1 MTRPEPELG
10 LVVTSR
16 AAVADG
22 VITLDLRD
30 PGGATLPGWSP
41 GAHIDLLLGCGLTR
55 QFSLCGDPADPAR
68 WRIAVLREPGGRGG
82 SAYVHDAVVEG
93 SLVRARG
100 PRNHFRLEPADRYL
114 FIAGGI
120 GITPILPMLAT
131 ADTDGRPWT
140 LTYGGRAAASMAF
153 RADLLAR
160 YPGRVRIR
168 PQDQTGLLD
177 LAGILDGLQPG
188 TLVYCCGPPPLL
200 DALADHCAGWPA
212 GMLHVERFTPAAAA
226 GAPPGPGFEIELAQA
241 GLTLTVPPGQSILEV
256 VEAAGVT
263 VLSSC
268 TEGTCGTC
276 ETAVLA
282 GLPEHRDSVLS
293 PAEQAAAD
301 TMMICVSRSLT
312 PRLVL
317 DI

>member
-10 LVVTSR
+10 LVVASR

-22 VITLDLRD
+22 IITLDLRD
-30 PGGATLPGWSP
+30 PAGATLPGWSP
-41 GAHIDLLLGCGLTR
+41 GAHIDLFLGRGLTR
-55 QFSLCGDPADPAR
+55 QFSLCGDPADRAR

-82 SAYVHDAVVEG
+82 SAYVHDAIVEG

-120 GITPILPMLAT
+120 GITPILPMLAA

-140 LTYGGRAAASMAF
+140 LTYGGRTAASMAF

-177 LAGILDGLQPG
+177 LAGILDGLPPG

-212 GMLHVERFTPAAAA
+212 GMLHVERFTPAAA
-226 GAPPGPGFEIELAQA
+226 GALPGPGFEIELAQA

-301 TMMICVSRSLT
+301 TMMICVSRSLS

>member
-10 LVVTSR
+10 LVVASR

-22 VITLDLRD
+22 IITLDLRD
-30 PGGATLPGWSP
+30 PAGATLPGWSP
-41 GAHIDLLLGCGLTR
+41 GAHIDLLLGRGLTR
-55 QFSLCGDPADPAR
+55 QFSLCGDPADRAR

-82 SAYVHDAVVEG
+82 SAYVHDAIVEG

-120 GITPILPMLAT
+120 GITPILPMLAA
-131 ADTDGRPWT
+131 ADTGGRPWT
-140 LTYGGRAAASMAF
+140 LTYGGRTAASMAF

-200 DALADHCAGWPA
+200 DALADHCAGWPS
-212 GMLHVERFTPAAAA
+212 GMLHVERFTPADA

-241 GLTLTVPPGQSILEV
+241 GLTLTVPPGRSILEV

-312 PRLVL
+312 PRLIL

>member
-55 QFSLCGDPADPAR
+55 QFSLCGDPADRAR

-120 GITPILPMLAT
+120 GITPILPMLAA
-131 ADTDGRPWT
+131 ADTDGRPWA
-140 LTYGGRAAASMAF
+140 LTYGGRTGASMAF

-168 PQDQTGLLD
+168 PRTRPACSTWPASSTACSPARWCTA
-177 LAGILDGLQPG
+177 AGPRRCWMRWRITAPG
-188 TLVYCCGPPPLL
+188 GPPGCCTSSGSPRWPP
-200 DALADHCAGWPA
+200 AL
-212 GMLHVERFTPAAAA
+212 R
-226 GAPPGPGFEIELAQA
+226 PGRASRLSLPGR
-241 GLTLTVPPGQSILEV
+241 G
-256 VEAAGVT
+256 
-263 VLSSC
+263 
-268 TEGTCGTC
+268 
-276 ETAVLA
+276 
-282 GLPEHRDSVLS
+282 
-293 PAEQAAAD
+293 
-301 TMMICVSRSLT
+301 
-312 PRLVL
+312 
-317 DI
+317 

>member
-1 MTRPEPELG
+1 MIDDQEANWPLFGRKPQ
-10 LVVTSR
+10 S
-16 AAVADG
+16 
-22 VITLDLRD
+22 
-30 PGGATLPGWSP
+30 
-41 GAHIDLLLGCGLTR
+41 DLLLEGGLTR
-55 QFSLCGDPADPAR
+55 QFSLCGDPADRGR
-68 WRIAVLREPGGRGG
+68 WRIAVLREPDGRGG
-82 SAYVHDAVVEG
+82 SAYVHDAIVEG
-93 SLVRARG
+93 SLVRARE
-100 PRNHFRLEPADRYL
+100 PRNNFRLEPADRYQ

-120 GITPILPMLAT
+120 GITPILPMLAA
-131 ADTDGRPWT
+131 ADADGRPWT
-140 LTYGGRAAASMAF
+140 LTYGGRTAASMAF

-168 PQDQTGLLD
+168 AQDQTGPLD

-212 GMLHVERFTPAAAA
+212 GMLHVERFTPAAA

-276 ETAVLA
+276 ETTVLA

>member
-10 LVVTSR
+10 LVVASR

-22 VITLDLRD
+22 IITLDLRD
-30 PGGATLPGWSP
+30 PAGAALPGWSP
-41 GAHIDLLLGCGLTR
+41 GAHIDLLLGRGLTR
-55 QFSLCGDPADPAR
+55 QFSLCGDPADRAR

-82 SAYVHDAVVEG
+82 SAYVHDAIVEG
-93 SLVRARG
+93 SLVRARE
-100 PRNHFRLEPADRYL
+100 PRNHFRLEPADRYQ

-120 GITPILPMLAT
+120 GITPILPMLAA

-140 LTYGGRAAASMAF
+140 LTYGGRTAASMAF

-168 PQDQTGLLD
+168 AQDQTGLLD

-212 GMLHVERFTPAAAA
+212 GMLHVERFTPPAA

-276 ETAVLA
+276 ETTVLA

>member
-10 LVVTSR
+10 LVVASR

-22 VITLDLRD
+22 IITLDLRD
-30 PGGATLPGWSP
+30 AAGATLPGWSP
-41 GAHIDLLLGCGLTR
+41 GAHIDLLLGRGLTR
-55 QFSLCGDPADPAR
+55 QFSLCGDPADRAR

-120 GITPILPMLAT
+120 GITPILPMLAA

-140 LTYGGRAAASMAF
+140 LTYGGRTAASMAF

-200 DALADHCAGWPA
+200 DALADHCSGWPA
-212 GMLHVERFTPAAAA
+212 GMLHVERFTPAAV